1 MSCSHVGLPSLDSFV
16 RSPGRILQVSAA
28 IFVFVCLFI
37 FKGYTQT
44 LLTIMTTR
52 KKRKGRTLHGFSILT
67 FIPEVPWDNAP
78 GLHLFSNDII
88 HPRVFST

>member
-1 MSCSHVGLPSLDSFV
+1 MSCSHVGLSSLDSFI
-16 RSPGRILQVSAA
+16 RSPGRKLQVSAA

-67 FIPEVPWDNAP
+67 SIPEVP
-78 GLHLFSNDII
+78 
-88 HPRVFST
+88 